1 MHRINAIGQ
10 ILGLRKTVLIT
21 DEIVALGFFRRVIAA
36 CGFKINRKLRAGFGR
51 FDLCAAIV
59 RVLDNG
65 DIALDDGFDHIQG
78 GAVQLDGIKLR
89 LRAHMVACAVQ
100 QIALGGVD
108 FADTPVRITDI
119 IAGGKLTVCVRGIA
133 VDEGVAL
140 IQPIGRA
147 CKRGVALRQAGF
159 AVGFGKRDIEL
170 FEDVRKALIR
180 HAVPFHRRRLLV
192 RHYIANC
199 CIYFLQRVARADEH
213 IAEIRLARTVGNG
226 VFIDRKP

>member
-10 ILGLRKTVLIT
+10 ILGLGKAVLIA
-21 DEIVALGFFRRVIAA
+21 DEIVAFGFFRFVIAA
-36 CGFKINRKLRAGFGR
+36 CGFKINRKLRADLRR

-65 DIALDDGFDHIQG
+65 NIALNDDLCCIHG

-108 FADTPVRITDI
+108 FADAPVIVANI
-119 IAGGKLTVCVRGIA
+119 VGGGKLAVCVRGIA

-140 IQPIGRA
+140 IQPVGRA